1 MIHIEGGGPY
11 FKSTEKGSGRA
22 HWEGMLNR
30 TNMVTGASFY
40 SLFFILMV
48 KFDFFEPTKIL
59 KNLFS

>member
-1 MIHIEGGGPY
+1 MLIV
-11 FKSTEKGSGRA
+11 TV
-22 HWEGMLNR
+22 MLNR